1 MASRQELTA
10 FTRYGGW
17 IPSDERV
24 YRGFHSRLA
33 LSARKKRGGLVK
45 HNPAVQAFADAINKP
60 GPGGEKSLMRTL
72 FDKIFLE
79 AAKEYNFIKASSFLQ
94 PRRIQH

>member
-1 MASRQELTA
+1 MVFPREPTA

-33 LSARKKRGGLVK
+33 DLARGRRKSESV
-45 HNPAVQAFADAINKP
+45 HNEAVQAFADAINKP
-60 GPGGEKSLMRTL
+60 GPEGEISLMRTL
-72 FDKIFLE
+72 FDKIFRQ
-79 AAKEYNFIKASSFLQ
+79 AAKKYNFYTASSLLQ
-94 PRRIQH
+94 LRQIQR